1 MVDGE
6 NGEISG
12 NAVRIADPAK
22 KQGQDRVID
31 QHNQMEDE
39 SALDQLAR
47 KQVAK
52 PSCVRVRNATLQK
65 FRDSLRKVNNS
76 TLLKEY

>member
-47 KQVAK
+47 KKVAT
-52 PSCVRVRNATLQK
+52 PSCVRVRNAKLQK
-65 FRDSLRKVNNS
+65 FRDSLRNS

>member
-1 MVDGE
+1 MDGE

-39 SALDQLAR
+39 SALDQIAR
-47 KQVAK
+47 KQVAT
-52 PSCVRVRNATLQK
+52 PSSVRVRNVKTA
-65 FRDSLRKVNNS
+65 
-76 TLLKEY
+76 KEFIFVL